1 MHSRQPNGAVILP
14 RTGQGSPTETCREI
28 SWMKPHWSE
37 AHSSV
42 AFLPSM
48 SCLFSFIPPI
58 LQMRLNPVLE
68 YPPPNPHFFFFKFSK
83 SFDFCSNCACYM
95 YICWKLAI
103 SSESH
108 KILQEVITVLHCKA
122 MMRSQKV
129 NAVLGD
135 HGHILSHK
143 GVGKKNVVQIWV
155 FFFHIAFSYMAA
167 EIPTSVQKLSSFI
180 FLICA

>member
-1 MHSRQPNGAVILP
+1 MCTP
-14 RTGQGSPTETCREI
+14 GSPMETWYCPELGWGLPLRHAER
-28 SWMKPHWSE
+28 SSGWSHTDLRLILLLHFSLPW
-37 AHSSV
+37 AVCFPSS
-42 AFLPSM
+42 LPSYRCGWTQ
-48 SCLFSFIPPI
+48 SLNIHHLI
-58 LQMRLNPVLE
+58 LT
-68 YPPPNPHFFFFKFSK
+68 FFFFKFSK

-108 KILQEVITVLHCKA
+108 KILQEVIKVLHCKA

-143 GVGKKNVVQIWV
+143 GVGKKKCGSNLSFLLPLLSAIWLLRSQPV
-155 FFFHIAFSYMAA
+155 FKNFLVLFF
-167 EIPTSVQKLSSFI
+167 
-180 FLICA
+180 

>member
-143 GVGKKNVVQIWV
+143 GVGKKKCGSN
-155 FFFHIAFSYMAA
+155 
-167 EIPTSVQKLSSFI
+167 LS
-180 FLICA
+180 FLLPYCFQLYGCWDPNQCSKTF

>member
-1 MHSRQPNGAVILP
+1 MCTP
-14 RTGQGSPTETCREI
+14 GSPMEPWYCPELGRGLPLRHAERF
-28 SWMKPHWSE
+28 PGWSHTDLRLILLLHFSLPW
-37 AHSSV
+37 AVCFPSS
-42 AFLPSM
+42 LPSYRCGWTQ
-48 SCLFSFIPPI
+48 SLNIHHLI
-58 LQMRLNPVLE
+58 LT
-68 YPPPNPHFFFFKFSK
+68 FFFKFSK

-108 KILQEVITVLHCKA
+108 KILQEVITVLHCKV

-143 GVGKKNVVQIWV
+143 GVGKKKCGSN
-155 FFFHIAFSYMAA
+155 
-167 EIPTSVQKLSSFI
+167 LS
-180 FLICA
+180 FLLPYCFQLYGCWDPNQCSKTF